1 MITVKHIIVR
11 LKIKKLTFPIFFS
24 DFNIN
29 NGNKRTFI
37 ENARIDSLP
46 HEENLKY

>member
-1 MITVKHIIVR
+1 MTVRQITVR
-11 LKIKKLTFPIFFS
+11 LKVKKLTFPIFLS

-37 ENARIDSLP
+37 ENANIDCLP
-46 HEENLKY
+46 HDENLKY